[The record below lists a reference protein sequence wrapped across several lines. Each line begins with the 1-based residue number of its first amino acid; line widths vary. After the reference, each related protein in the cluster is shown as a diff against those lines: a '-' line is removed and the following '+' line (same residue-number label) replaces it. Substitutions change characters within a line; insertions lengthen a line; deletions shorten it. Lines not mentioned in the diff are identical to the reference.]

1 MAFADPIKFKPDN
14 TTEVE
19 CPRVNSGAFLSEY
32 FSADGLTRV
41 KIFTTNG
48 RRKRHEI
55 RAVLSKMTTDPF
67 DSSRTIEVST
77 SIYLVVDRDP
87 AGFTNAELKKGV
99 EGFVGLLSASSYSA
113 VGKLLGSES

>member
-19 CPRVNSGAFLSEY
+19 CPKVNTGNFLSEY
-32 FSADGLTRV
+32 LAADGLTRV

-48 RRKRHEI
+48 RRRRHEI
-55 RAVLSKMTTDPF
+55 RVVLSKMTTDPF

-77 SIYLVVDRDP
+77 SIYLVVDKELV
-87 AGFTNAELKKGV
+87 GFTNAELKKAV
-99 EGFVGLLSASSYSA
+99 EGFVGLLSASAYAA
-113 VGKLLGSES
+113 VAKLLGSES